1 MLRNNEKLKIMKYRK
16 ENRGFS
22 LIILLIVVVII
33 ALIFF
38 AKGGVLD
45 RYKGSISENKEQK
58 NVAEEQL
65 QDIQENFDNY
75 NKEIQKELNNN

>member
-1 MLRNNEKLKIMKYRK
+1 MKYRK

-22 LIILLIVVVII
+22 LIILLIAVAII

-58 NVAEEQL
+58 EAAEEQL
-65 QDIQENFDNY
+65 QDIRENFDDY
-75 NKEIQKELNNN
+75 NKQIQKELRN